1 MPSGAVFPPHSSLG
15 RELAKRRPM
24 TLMQAFK
31 VWWSYSWRASLLVIP
46 LGIIMTAWSLFG
58 LFSALGDAS
67 LSGIS
72 LSGQG
77 RPNLDLSNLNVN
89 QLTHLLSGGVT
100 LWVVSLVL
108 TAAIQVFAMRWTL
121 NSRWSDFRLKAVPP
135 DDEVSARLPSR
146 PGT

>member
-1 MPSGAVFPPHSSLG
+1 
-15 RELAKRRPM
+15 M

-46 LGIIMTAWSLFG
+46 LWTIITVWALLGMV
-58 LFSALGDAS
+58 SAVQNMQ
-67 LSGIS
+67 

-77 RPNLDLSNLNVN
+77 LDNLSVGKLMGM
-89 QLTHLLSGGVT
+89 LSGGMT
-100 LWVVSLVL
+100 LSILSMVL

-135 DDEVSARLPSR
+135 DAEVGNASGPGESSR
-146 PGT
+146 PARV